1 MSAYENRVKK
11 ILLITYYFPPSGG
24 AGVQRWLKTINYL
37 PQAGVETIVLTVD
50 PTVASYPQID
60 ESLCNDIPSNI
71 KVYRTKTREILS
83 FYKKVSPQK
92 QIPYGGFAN
101 EPKPNLMQKIS
112 RFVRGNFFL
121 PDPRRGWNK
130 FALAKAKEIIE
141 TQGITT
147 IVTTSP
153 PHSTQLIGL
162 ELKRL
167 YPHIRWVADLR
178 DPWTDIYYNQDLYPT
193 RWAKKRNLRYERSVL
208 LGADQIITVSE
219 ECRRLF
225 AQKADV
231 TDKIIVV
238 PNGYDEKDFLQ
249 LGVRNFAESESNG
262 QFIETLPND
271 SKIAVG
277 NEELGVTSEASNLKI
292 LSYIGVMAPQYDIEP
307 LKKLVQGRK
316 DLLLRFV
323 GVVSDE
329 IKKEIKSWGVQ
340 TEFISYVSHKEAVS
354 YMQASD
360 VLLLFIPNVPNNEGI
375 LTGKLFEYLAAGN
388 KILLFG
394 PQHGDAMRLINECS
408 AGECYSDGFNLD
420 EFLNK
425 PYSGND
431 NIKSYSREALA
442 NKIAS
447 LL

>member
-1 MSAYENRVKK
+1 MKK

-83 FYKKVSPQK
+83 LYKKVSPQK

-225 AQKADV
+225 AQKANV
-231 TDKIIVV
+231 AEKIAVI
-238 PNGYDEKDFLQ
+238 PNGYDTKDFINSTIINKKEKITPNSSL
-249 LGVRNFAESESNG
+249 FPNG
-262 QFIETLPND
+262 HQHVLTPNY
-271 SKIAVG
+271 
-277 NEELGVTSEASNLKI
+277 T
-292 LSYIGVMAPQYDIEP
+292 LSYIGVWAPQYDLEP
-307 LKKLVQGRK
+307 LKSLVQGRN
-316 DLLLRFV
+316 DILLRFV

-329 IKKEIKSWGVQ
+329 IKKEIESWGVQ
-340 TEFISYVSHKEAVS
+340 TEFVSYVSHKEAVS

-394 PQHGDAMRLINECS
+394 PQNGDAMRLINECS

>member
-50 PTVASYPQID
+50 PIVASYPQID

-83 FYKKVSPQK
+83 LYKKVSPK
-92 QIPYGGFAN
+92 NEIPYGGFAN

-193 RWAKKRNLRYERSVL
+193 PWAKKRNLRYERSVL

-219 ECRRLF
+219 DCRRLF
-225 AQKADV
+225 AEKTPV

-238 PNGYDEKDFLQ
+238 PNGYDEKDFDSERR
-249 LGVRNFAESESNG
+249 VEKVERRNTF
-262 QFIETLPND
+262 T
-271 SKIAVG
+271 
-277 NEELGVTSEASNLKI
+277 
-292 LSYIGVMAPQYDIEP
+292 LSYIGVWAPQYDIEP
-307 LKKLVQGRK
+307 LKKLVQGRN
-316 DLLLRFV
+316 DILLRFV

-329 IKKEIKSWGVQ
+329 IKKEIESWGVQ
-340 TEFISYVSHKEAVS
+340 TEFVSYVSHKEAVS

-394 PQHGDAMRLINECS
+394 PQNGDAMRLINECS
-408 AGECYSDGFNLD
+408 AGKCYSDGFNLD

-442 NKIAS
+442 NKIVS

>member
-24 AGVQRWLKTINYL
+24 SGVQRWLKTINYL

-83 FYKKVSPQK
+83 LYKKVSPK
-92 QIPYGGFAN
+92 NEIPYGGFAN
-101 EPKPNLMQKIS
+101 EPNPNLIQKIS
-112 RFVRGNFFL
+112 RFIRGNFFL

-225 AQKADV
+225 AQKTPV

-238 PNGYDEKDFLQ
+238 PNGYDEKDFI
-249 LGVRNFAESESNG
+249 NSTIINKKEK
-262 QFIETLPND
+262 ITPN
-271 SKIAVG
+271 SSLLTP
-277 NEELGVTSEASNLKI
+277 NYI
-292 LSYIGVMAPQYDIEP
+292 LSYIGVWAPQYDIEP
-307 LKKLVQGRK
+307 LKKLVQGRN
-316 DLLLRFV
+316 DILLRFV

-394 PQHGDAMRLINECS
+394 PQNGDAMRLINECS

>member
-1 MSAYENRVKK
+1 MKK

-83 FYKKVSPQK
+83 LYKKVSPK
-92 QIPYGGFAN
+92 NEIPYGGFAN
-101 EPKPNLMQKIS
+101 EPNPNLIQQIS
-112 RFVRGNFFL
+112 RFIRGNFFL

-130 FALAKAKEIIE
+130 YALAKAKEIIE
-141 TQGITT
+141 TEAIET

-219 ECRRLF
+219 ECRCLF
-225 AQKADV
+225 AQKANV
-231 TDKIIVV
+231 
-238 PNGYDEKDFLQ
+238 
-249 LGVRNFAESESNG
+249 AE
-262 QFIETLPND
+262 
-271 SKIAVG
+271 KIAVIPNG
-277 NEELGVTSEASNLKI
+277 FEKKDFINSPTINNIGIITPNSSLLTPNYI

-316 DLLLRFV
+316 DILLRFV
-323 GVVSDE
+323 GVVNDE

-340 TEFISYVSHKEAVS
+340 TEFVSYVSHKEAVS

-360 VLLLFIPNVPNNEGI
+360 VLLLFLPNVPNNEGI

-431 NIKSYSREALA
+431 NIKS
-442 NKIAS
+442 
-447 LL
+447 

>member
-1 MSAYENRVKK
+1 MKK
-11 ILLITYYFPPSGG
+11 VLLITYYFPPSGG

-101 EPKPNLMQKIS
+101 EPNPNLIQKIS
-112 RFVRGNFFL
+112 RFIRGNFFL

-167 YPHIRWVADLR
+167 YSHLKWVADLR

-193 RWAKKRNLRYERSVL
+193 PWAKKRNLRYERSVL

-231 TDKIIVV
+231 AEKIAVI
-238 PNGYDEKDFLQ
+238 PNGYDTKDFYQ
-249 LGVRNFAESESNG
+249 LGVRS
-262 QFIETLPND
+262 
-271 SKIAVG
+271 
-277 NEELGVTSEASNLKI
+277 EELGVTSGASNLKI
-292 LSYIGVMAPQYDIEP
+292 LSYIGVWAPQYDIEP
-307 LKKLVQGRK
+307 LKTLVQGRS
-316 DLLLRFV
+316 DILLRFV

-329 IKKEIKSWGVQ
+329 IKKEIESWGVQ
-340 TEFISYVSHKEAVS
+340 TEFVSYVSHKEAVS

-394 PQHGDAMRLINECS
+394 PQNGDAMRLINECS

>member
-1 MSAYENRVKK
+1 MKT

-83 FYKKVSPQK
+83 LYKKVSPQK

-112 RFVRGNFFL
+112 RFLRGNFFL

-193 RWAKKRNLRYERSVL
+193 RWAQKRNLRYERSVL

-231 TDKIIVV
+231 
-238 PNGYDEKDFLQ
+238 
-249 LGVRNFAESESNG
+249 AE
-262 QFIETLPND
+262 
-271 SKIAVG
+271 KIAVIPNG
-277 NEELGVTSEASNLKI
+277 FEKKDFINSPTINNIGIITPNSSLLTPNYI
-292 LSYIGVMAPQYDIEP
+292 LSYIGVMAPQYDLEP
-307 LKKLVQGRK
+307 LKSLVQGRN
-316 DLLLRFV
+316 DILLRFV

-329 IKKEIKSWGVQ
+329 IKKEIESWGVQ
-340 TEFISYVSHKEAVS
+340 TEFVSYVSHKEAVS

>member
-1 MSAYENRVKK
+1 MKK
-11 ILLITYYFPPSGG
+11 VLLITYYFPPSGG

-60 ESLCNDIPSNI
+60 ESLSNDIPSNI

-101 EPKPNLMQKIS
+101 EPNPNLIQKIS
-112 RFVRGNFFL
+112 RFIRGNFFL

-167 YPHIRWVADLR
+167 YSHLKWVADLR

-193 RWAKKRNLRYERSVL
+193 RWAQERNLCYERSVL

-231 TDKIIVV
+231 AEKIAVV
-238 PNGYDEKDFLQ
+238 PNGYDTKDFIQ
-249 LGVRNFAESESNG
+249 LGVRS
-262 QFIETLPND
+262 
-271 SKIAVG
+271 
-277 NEELGVTSEASNLKI
+277 EELGVTSFENNLKT

-307 LKKLVQGRK
+307 LKKLVQGRN
-316 DLLLRFV
+316 DILLRFV

-329 IKKEIKSWGVQ
+329 IKKEIESWGVQ
-340 TEFISYVSHKEAVS
+340 TEFVSYVSHKEAVS

-375 LTGKLFEYLAAGN
+375 LTGKLFEYLAAAN

-394 PQHGDAMRLINECS
+394 PKDGDAMRLINECE
-408 AGECYSDGFNLD
+408 AGECYTEEFNLE

-425 PYSGND
+425 PYQGND